1 MRLKAAKDKPYW
13 QEKKKSTRSENFK
26 CSCAQISPVVRFL
39 EGGGSKRYKMYF
51 REIGTKQ
58 NVTWESPVD
67 RDSLDSPGSVPG
79 GTSTAEMRSHSREIR
94 SCQDKSLCSLDLK
107 RSEAD
112 KFHREYKDLGQPLNH
127 WQQALH
133 HDATTEQTKTF
144 LLPPL
149 KPQKSANPPIST
161 TTHLSETCSTFCSH
175 NTDSRVQ

>member
-1 MRLKAAKDKPYW
+1 ML
-13 QEKKKSTRSENFK
+13 
-26 CSCAQISPVVRFL
+26 VRTDQPSGEIFFL

-79 GTSTAEMRSHSREIR
+79 GTSTAEIRSHSREIR

-112 KFHREYKDLGQPLNH
+112 QFHRE
-127 WQQALH
+127 
-133 HDATTEQTKTF
+133 
-144 LLPPL
+144 
-149 KPQKSANPPIST
+149 
-161 TTHLSETCSTFCSH
+161 
-175 NTDSRVQ
+175 